1 MSKETMYPK
10 LFTPMKLGNL
20 TLQNRYYAAPSKPQT
35 SQGPEDWP
43 AEGTIRHFVNKAK
56 QGCSLVT
63 VFSTMSMG
71 KPNRIRGYNPGSYA
85 GHFSG
90 FDIED
95 STVQNYM
102 CQFADALH
110 FYGSKAC
117 MNLGKQLEG
126 YDVDDGALPYV
137 VLGDGGGAGFVNAPG
152 KRLPES
158 KMREIAKQLALE
170 SVILQDSGFDAIY
183 MHAAYRLCYPGR
195 FLSLRTN
202 TRDDEF
208 GGSVENRSRYLF
220 MLCDAI
226 KERCGKDFP
235 LIVSITGEDLEDP
248 DPAKHW
254 TLEDT
259 KEFVK
264 LADGHIDMIQMR
276 GHCVDYQ
283 HNMGFEPKLPYIDAC
298 RAAKSVAKNVLISST
313 NGYYLPSMC
322 EEALEEGYADCIG
335 IARALIS
342 NPEWGKKAMENREED
357 IVPCIKCNKCH
368 RNTFRKSHQAVCS
381 VNPEYGIEHRVDYL
395 KVPAERPLNL
405 AVVGGGPAGMRAAMF
420 ATEAG
425 HRVTL
430 FEKTDK
436 LGGRL
441 DINEFVDFK
450 WPIWDYCKWLSD
462 KTLKNPNIEI
472 RFNTEAT
479 QELLQKGNF
488 DEILVAIGADPVKPR
503 IPGIDGK
510 NVFHAA
516 DVYGHP
522 ELCGDKVV
530 VIGGGD
536 IGVETGFY
544 LNELGKKVFVIEMK
558 DELMLDA
565 TPIHYRARFIDEWN
579 KWKEKGLFDWACSA
593 TCTGIT
599 DKGVTYTDKDGKE
612 HLVEADTVIYSVGMR
627 EREKEALGMYWA
639 GKRIHLMGD
648 CREAGS
654 IQTCNRDAYRTVN
667 TLFLQ

>member
-1 MSKETMYPK
+1 MSNETMYPK

-20 TLQNRYYAAPSKPQT
+20 TLQSRYYAAPSKPQA

-63 VFSTMSMG
+63 VFCAMSVG
-71 KPNRIRGYNPGSYA
+71 KPTRIRGFNPGSYA

-126 YDVDDGALPYV
+126 YDVDDGILPYV
-137 VLGDGGGAGFVNAPG
+137 VLGDGGGAGFVNEPG

-158 KMREIAKQLALE
+158 KMREIAKQIALE
-170 SVILQDSGFDAIY
+170 AVILQDSGFDAVY

-202 TRDDEF
+202 TRNDEF
-208 GGSVENRSRYLF
+208 GGSLENRSRYLF

-235 LIVSITGEDLEDP
+235 LIVSITGEDLQDP

-259 KEFVK
+259 KEFTR
-264 LADGHIDMIQMR
+264 LAEGHIDMIQMR
-276 GHCVDYQ
+276 GDCVDYQ
-283 HNMGFEPKLPYIDAC
+283 HNLGFDPVLPNVEAC
-298 RAAKSVAKNVLISST
+298 RAAKSVGNSVLISNT
-313 NGYYLPSMC
+313 NGYYLPSLC
-322 EEALEEGYADCIG
+322 EAALEEGYADCIG

-342 NPEWGKKAMENREED
+342 NPEWGKMAMQNREEE
-357 IVPCIKCNKCH
+357 IAPCIKCNKCH
-368 RNTFRKSHQAVCS
+368 RNTFRKSHQPVCS
-381 VNPEYGIEHRVDYL
+381 VNPLYGIEHRVDYL
-395 KVPAERPLNL
+395 KVPAEKPLNL
-405 AVVGGGPAGMRAAMF
+405 AIVGGGAAGMRAAMF
-420 ATEAG
+420 ATEEG

-430 FEKTDK
+430 FEKSGK

-450 WPIWDYCKWLSD
+450 WPIWSYAEWLVAQ
-462 KTLKNPNIEI
+462 TVKNPNIDV
-472 RFNTEAT
+472 RLHTEAT
-479 QELLQKGNF
+479 QELLRAGNY
-488 DEILVAIGADPVKPR
+488 DEVLVAIGADAIKPR

-516 DVYGHP
+516 DVYGRPHI
-522 ELCGDKVV
+522 CGDNVV
-530 VIGGGD
+530 IIGGGD

-544 LNELGKKVFVIEMK
+544 LNQFGKKVFVIEMK
-558 DELMLDA
+558 DELMVDA
-565 TPIHYRARFIDEWN
+565 TPIHYRAHFIDNWN
-579 KWKEKGLFDWACSA
+579 QLKEEGLFDWACGA

-599 DKGVTYTDKDGKE
+599 DKGVSYRDADGADQF
-612 HLVEADTVIYSVGMR
+612 VAADTVIYSVGMR
-627 EREKEALGMYWA
+627 GREAAAMSLYWP

-648 CREAGS
+648 CREPGS
-654 IQTCNRDAYRTVN
+654 VQTCNRDAFQTIH
-667 TLFLQ
+667 TLALQ